1 MKVLG
6 VDPGLVRTGWATVE
20 ADGRGGYR
28 LLRTGLIAPPT
39 EADLAARLA
48 EGYAR
53 FAAVLEE
60 VRPDV
65 MVLEDIFS
73 APRHPKAAIMMAHMR
88 GVLCLA
94 AGQRGLR
101 VEPMTASTVKQRVTG
116 NGRASK
122 EQVREMVFRL
132 CGIHPREMRAD
143 ISDAIALA
151 VAGLNQMGSGVGGQ
165 GSGGW
170 TPAPRR
176 GGSRYPEHLLE
187 LLTPDPRPLTPNP
200 GAKRP

>member
-20 ADGRGGYR
+20 ADGSGYR
-28 LLRTGLIAPPT
+28 LLGTGLIAPPP
-39 EADLAARLA
+39 EGELAERLA
-48 EGYAR
+48 EGYTR
-53 FAAVLEE
+53 FAVVLDE

-73 APRHPKAAIMMAHMR
+73 VPQHPRAAIMMAHMR

-122 EQVREMVFRL
+122 VQVQEMVFRL

-151 VAGLNQMGSGVGGQ
+151 VAGLNQME
-165 GSGGW
+165 SGGGGREAGAGTW
-170 TPAPRR
+170 APRR
-176 GGSRYPEHLLE
+176 GSSRYPEHLLE
-187 LLTPDPRPLTPNP
+187 RVVHTSQLPIPTPA
-200 GAKRP
+200 AKRP

>member
-6 VDPGLVRTGWATVE
+6 VDPGLVRTGWAMIE
-20 ADGRGGYR
+20 SNGGGYR
-28 LLRTGLIAPPT
+28 LLATGLIAPDPA
-39 EADLAARLA
+39 ADLAERLA
-48 EGYAR
+48 EGYAQIS
-53 FAAVLEE
+53 AVLAEIE
-60 VRPDV
+60 PDV
-65 MVLEDIFS
+65 MILEDIFS
-73 APRHPKAAIMMAHMR
+73 APQHPRAAIMMAHMR

-122 EQVREMVFRL
+122 EQVQEMVFRL

-151 VAGLNQMGSGVGGQ
+151 VAGLNQLERGGMHQVSGVPEWLAEARQ
-165 GSGGW
+165 S
-170 TPAPRR
+170 TAPTRR
-176 GGSRYPEHLLE
+176 RRL
-187 LLTPDPRPLTPNP
+187 
-200 GAKRP
+200 